1 MVANAHPTAPLGDQ
15 ALPIKP
21 SRVRMIEDLDAVDV
35 GQKLEVLVAL
45 ED

>member
-15 ALPIKP
+15 ALPTKP
-21 SRVRMIEDLDAVDV
+21 NRVMIEDLDAVDV